1 MAFERDAQKRRAPQ
15 LYVRPQNYHT
25 LTMSVFPEGPG
36 RRSFFKYAPPDT
48 AIAVLKHR
56 TIRYSSPLRFNDPFD
71 VQSGLHF
78 DFDLETLQEKVL
90 DRITEY
96 AVAAKAPEV
105 DADDSWGKLVLLC
118 RRQYS
123 KTGLPKDRWRE
134 RLAPSFS
141 RLVHDIRDTQTKVQ
155 SHWVEML
162 PGMRVFCVSEERDN
176 LLMWA
181 HYAKDHTG
189 VVFELLSL
197 PEYDNPLS
205 VARRVE
211 YVEQPPPFFTEEEW
225 LADMLAV
232 KRIDIKQL
240 ARRYV
245 YYKSAHW
252 QYEKE
257 WRVWYPLIPAP
268 PTEYVDTPL
277 TDVEFPALYIGCK
290 ASEPFVAHAVQLARS
305 AFPAVRIYR
314 AKSRRDAYS
323 LEYTEV

>member
-1 MAFERDAQKRRAPQ
+1 MSAF
-15 LYVRPQNYHT
+15 L
-25 LTMSVFPEGPG
+25 EGPG
-36 RRSFFKYAPPDT
+36 RRSFFKYAPPET
-48 AIAVLKHR
+48 AIAVLKNR

-78 DFDLETLQEKVL
+78 DFDLETFPEKVL
-90 DRITEY
+90 DRIIEY
-96 AVAAKAPEV
+96 ATAARTPEV
-105 DADDSWGKLVLLC
+105 DINDPWGKLVLLC
-118 RRQYS
+118 RDQYS
-123 KTGLPKDRWRE
+123 KNGLPKDRWQE
-134 RLAPSFS
+134 RLAPSFLS
-141 RLVHDIRDTQTKVQ
+141 LTQEIRGTQAKVQ
-155 SHWVEML
+155 RHWVEML
-162 PGMRVFCVSEERDN
+162 PAMRVLCVSEERDN

-225 LADMLAV
+225 LADMLAI
-232 KRIDIKQL
+232 KPIDVKQL

-245 YYKSAHW
+245 YYKSEHW
-252 QYEKE
+252 RYEKE

-268 PTEYVDTPL
+268 PAEYIDTPL
-277 TDVEFPALYIGCK
+277 SDVEFPALYIGCK
-290 ASEPFVAHAVQLARS
+290 AKEPFVEETVQLARS
-305 AFPAVRIYR
+305 AFPAVKIFR

-323 LEYTEV
+323 LEYTEVS